1 MANGEAAWT
10 VMVYM
15 AGDNNLTED
24 MVWGL
29 QELKKASELL
39 EPRMNAETGRIN
51 VVAHFD
57 PRGSRSRRY
66 DFLPSGRQQG
76 PGQEAGAQ
84 PGADGGLS
92 GSESAILTRRPE
104 PPQPKRNAR
113 KRRPEADEVSP
124 SRDPLAAFI
133 RDQLDRFQSER
144 YFLILS
150 GHGSGAVGDFLI
162 DSDPTTTLSIP
173 KLAKILDAANR
184 GGRRLSIL
192 GMDSCLM
199 SNAEVCCEISEQAEL
214 LVASEG
220 WVANAGWPYH
230 RVLEAC
236 FDAGAIDRQVKP
248 VAERVAESYARFY
261 RDYEISEIS
270 TDIAVCKLDAFRPDR
285 AFLKTLRSLSKALI
299 GAFDTAFVSDELDRT
314 RLGDTASQHKRNAE
328 QLSNALIQEIV
339 ELLPR
344 AKKLRADLSNGS
356 VRANRAL
363 REGLK
368 AKRFTTRQWRVLRQL
383 VRASGK
389 GVGSLDPELEIDS
402 ISYRGRVSQLFE
414 RPSSRS
420 AALASVRLRRELDPG
435 VGRAL
440 RLIESPHRY
449 SRPET
454 KPETKQLR
462 LSLQKYHQVQSALE
476 LHRFARRPNAREVR
490 DAKKV
495 LDSVVLARWKAQS
508 FKGGVYVDLVDFCI
522 HLENQLPNGHEVGRL
537 CEKLREL
544 VGNGKR
550 VVVASY
556 QTGRDN
562 QHATGLCVY
571 FPYQAAD
578 YKVEYDN
585 LALAQRTGWGRAV
598 HSYLRAT
605 RRPRR
610 NESERWREVQRYVL
624 RFGHGEIDP
633 LEADG
638 IESRIVG
645 VLTPPGPGND
655 LTRLAG
661 SKDGSEVKVR
671 DGSEVK
677 VRDGSEVKVRDGSEA
692 KVREGSEAKAK
703 GEGVQFVWGN
713 PPDGFY
719 EPGPAN

>member
-29 QELKKASELL
+29 QELKKASAAL

-66 DFLPSGRQQG
+66 DFLPSGRPQG

-84 PGADGGLS
+84 LGADGGLS
-92 GSESAILTRRPE
+92 ESESAILTRRPE
-104 PPQPKRNAR
+104 PPQPKRKAG
-113 KRRPEADEVSP
+113 KPQPEAGQVSLL
-124 SRDPLAAFI
+124 RDPLATFI
-133 RDQLDRFQSER
+133 RDQLDRFQSEK

-173 KLAKILDAANR
+173 KLAKILKAAKQQ
-184 GGRRLSIL
+184 GRRLSIL

-236 FDAGAIDRQVKP
+236 FDAGAIDRQARS
-248 VAERVAESYARFY
+248 VAVRVAESYARFY

-270 TDIAVCKLDAFRPDR
+270 TDIAVCRLEAFRPGS
-285 AFLKTLRSLSKALI
+285 ALLTTLRSLSKALI
-299 GAFDTAFVSDELDRT
+299 SAFDTAFVSDELDRT
-314 RLGDTASQHKRNAE
+314 RLGDTASRHKRNAE

-344 AKKLRADLSNGS
+344 AKRLRADLSNGS

-368 AKRFTTRQWRVLRQL
+368 AKRFTNRQWRVLRQL
-383 VRASGK
+383 LRASGEGL
-389 GVGSLDPELEIDS
+389 GVDNRELEMDS
-402 ISYRGRVSQLFE
+402 INRPGRVSELFE

-420 AALASVRLRRELDPG
+420 AALASVLLRRELDPG
-435 VGRAL
+435 VNRAL
-440 RLIESPHRY
+440 RLIESPQRY
-449 SRPET
+449 SR
-454 KPETKQLR
+454 PETKQLR
-462 LSLQKYHQVQSALE
+462 LSLQKYHQVQSVLE
-476 LHRFARRPNAREVR
+476 LHQFARRPNTREVR

-508 FKGGVYVDLVDFCI
+508 FKGGVYVDLVDFCNS
-522 HLENQLPNGHEVGRL
+522 LESQLPNGHKVRRL
-537 CEKLREL
+537 CARLRKL
-544 VGNGKR
+544 VGNRRR
-550 VVVASY
+550 VVVASH

-562 QHATGLCVY
+562 QHANGLCVY
-571 FPYQAAD
+571 FPYQTAD

-585 LALAQRTGWGRAV
+585 LALSQTTGWGRAV

-610 NESERWREVQRYVL
+610 NEGARWRDVRSHVL
-624 RFGHGEIDP
+624 RFGHAEIDP

-655 LTRLAG
+655 LTRLPG
-661 SKDGSEVKVR
+661 KEGSEVKVR

-677 VRDGSEVKVRDGSEA
+677 VRDGSEVKVREGSEA

-719 EPGPAN
+719 KQEPAN